1 MRRYNAIV
9 VDDERFLR
17 DSLIRMIGQNC
28 PEIKICGEAGSAFEA
43 RELVKDKDIDFIFL
57 DISMPGEDGFAFL
70 RSIRQ
75 ENYGIIFTTAHE
87 EFALRALKASAI
99 DFLLKPINEFELKE
113 AVIKAVGYY
122 DLRFHKA
129 EIRDIYHDSLN
140 NLQESFRNREQPL
153 TRITVSEQ
161 FGFRMINLSELMYLK
176 ADSNYTVLRLSTPE
190 SIVATRTLG
199 DFEKI
204 LDSPAFFRIHKSAI
218 INLHFLKAFSSYQGY
233 FAVMKDGTNLN
244 ISRGKLSEFHH
255 AVENYTKSYN

>member
-1 MRRYNAIV
+1 
-9 VDDERFLR
+9 
-17 DSLIRMIGQNC
+17 
-28 PEIKICGEAGSAFEA
+28 
-43 RELVKDKDIDFIFL
+43 
-57 DISMPGEDGFAFL
+57 MPGEDGFDFL
-70 RSIRQ
+70 RSIHQ

-99 DFLLKPINEFELKE
+99 DFLLKPVNEFELKD
-113 AVIKAVGYY
+113 AVAKAISYY
-122 DLRFHKA
+122 ELRFHKS

-140 NLQESFRNREQPL
+140 NLQESLRSREQPL

-161 FGFRMINLSELMYLK
+161 FGFRMINLSDLMYLK

-204 LDSPAFFRIHKSAI
+204 LDPPTFFRIHKSAI
-218 INLHFLKAFSSYQGY
+218 INLNFLKAFSSYQGY

-244 ISRGKLSEFHH
+244 ISRGKLSEFHQ
-255 AVENYTKSYN
+255 AVENYSKSCD